1 MKDLKLAFLEE
12 NMGGIFMTVDLAM
25 IFLCVTPKGKKK
37 MNFIYFIKL
46 KTFAHQTTLSGE

>member
-25 IFLCVTPKGKKK
+25 IILCITPKGEKR
-37 MNFIYFIKL
+37 
-46 KTFAHQTTLSGE
+46 